1 MKLPNIYTG
10 DTTKPIYTPSATE
23 LAFAANAN
31 LLVWLEGDTGFTTA
45 SGTKWHGR
53 KSGKPFAV
61 TGTALAAGTSA
72 NGNGTRT
79 FVEDTNVAVPS
90 GIPASGDYSMFAVI
104 NVKKTTA
111 QSTSCHWL
119 GSPSGS
125 VYFAFGAQIQTGS
138 TNFRMNVSQNGV
150 PSITG
155 TVDHPTNAVCLVS
168 VYWDQT
174 TGTHRTY
181 FNGVLEATS
190 TAGRTSNTE
199 TTLWVGDV
207 GLAGARGMI
216 GDIGAVMVF
225 NVDCNKAANAAL
237 AATVIS
243 YLKTKYGIA

>member
-1 MKLPNIYTG
+1 MKLINIYTG

-31 LLVWLEGDTGFTTA
+31 LLVWLEGDTGFTTGA
-45 SGTKWHGR
+45 GTKWHSR
-53 KSGKPFAV
+53 KTGKPYTV
-61 TGTALAAGTSA
+61 TGAMSSGTSM
-72 NGNGTRT
+72 NSNGTRA
-79 FVEDTNVAVPS
+79 FIEDTNVAVPS

-104 NVKKTTA
+104 NVKKT
-111 QSTSCHWL
+111 SINPYCNWL

-125 VYFAFGAQIQTGS
+125 AYFAFGGTVQTGNA
-138 TNFRMNVSQNGV
+138 NFRINSFQNGV
-150 PSITG
+150 FTIIG
-155 TVDHPTNAVCLVS
+155 AVDHPTNEACLVS
-168 VYWDQT
+168 LYWDQA

-190 TAGRTSNTE
+190 TAGRASNTE

-225 NVDCNKAANAAL
+225 NVDCNKSANTAL
-237 AATVIS
+237 GATVTS

>member
-1 MKLPNIYTG
+1 MKLINIYTG

-31 LLVWLEGDTGFTTA
+31 LLVWFEGDTGFTTGA
-45 SGTKWHGR
+45 GTKWHSR
-53 KSGKPFAV
+53 KTGKPYTV
-61 TGTALAAGTSA
+61 TGTLSSGTSI
-72 NGNGTRT
+72 NSNGTRA
-79 FVEDTNVAVPS
+79 FIEDTNVAVPS

-104 NVKKTTA
+104 NVKKT
-111 QSTSCHWL
+111 SINPYCNWL

-125 VYFAFGAQIQTGS
+125 AYFAFGGTVQTGNA
-138 TNFRMNVSQNGV
+138 NFRINSFQNGGFT
-150 PSITG
+150 ITG
-155 TVDHPTNAVCLVS
+155 TVDHPTNEACLVS
-168 VYWDQT
+168 LYWDQA

-190 TAGRTSNTE
+190 TAGRASNTE

-225 NVDCNKAANAAL
+225 NVDCNKSANTAL
-237 AATVIS
+237 GATVTS